1 VIYRIL
7 RWMSGIALH
16 WFYGDIRV
24 VDIDK
29 IPARG
34 PLFIAVNHQN
44 ALVDSL
50 ITAWVVR
57 RRVRMTAKATLMEN
71 PFTALLFRILG
82 VVPLRRASDEAAR
95 AGAVEPTGSRNDDAF
110 REILDVLGKQGTV
123 LIFPEGKSHN
133 EPGLEPL
140 KSGLARL
147 ALSAKDT
154 MGISGVKI
162 LPLGLTFEDKGRP
175 GSTVGVRIGDAIE
188 MDSWAPSDP
197 NTLTREIA
205 RRLRV
210 VSEEAG
216 VPGDAETSSANREA
230 RRHSKLTEAAIYV
243 AAFWGRITHEVP
255 VRVARNLAV
264 RRSRDADQPAMV
276 TIVVGTGLVLLTYA
290 IHFAIVD
297 ALVHSLWVSTL
308 YVASLLLG
316 AYWTA
321 FKDHRRYR

>member
-7 RWMSGIALH
+7 RWISGIALH
-16 WFYGDIRV
+16 WFYGAIRV
-24 VDIDK
+24 VDIEK

-57 RRVRMTAKATLMEN
+57 RRVTMTAKATLMEN

-82 VVPLRRASDEAAR
+82 VVPLRRSSDEVAR
-95 AGAVEPTGSRNDDAF
+95 ASAVKVSRSRNDDAF
-110 REILDVLGKQGTV
+110 REILDVLERQGTV

-133 EPGLEPL
+133 ERGLEPL

-147 ALSAKDT
+147 ALSAKDARA
-154 MGISGVKI
+154 ISGVKI
-162 LPLGLTFEDKGRP
+162 LPLGLIFEDKARP
-175 GSTVGVRIGDAIE
+175 GSAVGVRIGDAIE
-188 MDSWAPSDP
+188 MDSWKTNDP
-197 NTLTREIA
+197 NTLTAEIA

-216 VPGDAETSSANREA
+216 VPGDAETISGNREA
-230 RRHSKLTEAAIYV
+230 RRQSKLTEAVIYV

-255 VRVARNLAV
+255 VRVARNLAT
-264 RRSRDADQPAMV
+264 RQSSDADQRAMV
-276 TIVVGTGLVLLTYA
+276 TIVAGTGLVLLTYA
-290 IHFAIVD
+290 IHFAVVD
-297 ALVHSLWVSTL
+297 TLVHSLWVSTL
-308 YVASLLLG
+308 YVASLLVG